1 MSHSSLENL
10 YRYHEC
16 SLNQETSEGSKQEP
30 QSFYPKG
37 TEQAKNNEA
46 TPEGETQ
53 ELGRSG
59 SGLPSSWIINPL
71 LPLKMRMQLR
81 LASKHTFVLWL
92 KTLNQP
98 QLDITTMCLGRGRDE
113 MCPIPQASSKKDT
126 RSSPS
131 LGSLDTC

>member
-1 MSHSSLENL
+1 MSVA
-10 YRYHEC
+10 
-16 SLNQETSEGSKQEP
+16 LNQETSEGSKQEP
-30 QSFYPKG
+30 QTFYPKG

-46 TPEGETQ
+46 TPEGETE

-81 LASKHTFVLWL
+81 LANKHTLVLWL

-113 MCPIPQASSKKDT
+113 IMCPIPQTSSEKDT